1 MVFSKN
7 QNTWIKK
14 EFTSGWTFLRI
25 FHQNTVFHVF
35 DQNLII
41 KYQDETVHGARRWS
55 NFQKCHF
62 LDFRDFTWI
71 HIFHKK
77 CKITAFLAKCKNARK
92 CRNCTKKYC
101 KNTLKI
107 SDFGGK
113 PAPKI
118 TWRKGAGC
126 TPLVKRQKLTFPE
139 IPCFCGKS
147 QNYHKI

>member
-1 MVFSKN
+1 MN
-7 QNTWIKK
+7 LRAA
-14 EFTSGWTFLRI
+14 ERFLRI
-25 FHQNTVFHVF
+25 FHAF
-35 DQNLII
+35 DKNMFI
-41 KYQDETVHGARRWS
+41 KYPDESEHAVHRWS

-62 LDFRDFTWI
+62 LDFPDFTWI

-77 CKITAFLAKCKNARK
+77 CKIATFLAKCKNARK
-92 CRNCTKKYC
+92 CRNFTKKYC

-126 TPLVKRQKLTFPE
+126 TPLVKLQKLTSFE
-139 IPCFCGKS
+139 ISYFCGKS
-147 QNYHKI
+147 